1 MSNQQ
6 PTSGTVDADTGGRA
20 EVQGNQTTTRGLAG
34 TRRFAGLALAAALL
48 LALGFATGRT
58 SDRLWPVN
66 TAGGAPAAPRQ
77 PLAADGYAPTRLD
90 YREDHRAAAPAYGV
104 DTVGYP
110 PTFGPGS
117 LDYRTAPAYGA
128 DRMNYREDHR
138 LDPRPATLPDTPR
151 QQQRPAWLDA
161 RDYGPADN
169 GAPPPQDDG
178 HNRGPR

>member
-34 TRRFAGLALAAALL
+34 TRRFVGLALAAALL

-110 PTFGPGS
+110 PTFGP
-117 LDYRTAPAYGA
+117 
-128 DRMNYREDHR
+128 
-138 LDPRPATLPDTPR
+138 RPATLPDTPR